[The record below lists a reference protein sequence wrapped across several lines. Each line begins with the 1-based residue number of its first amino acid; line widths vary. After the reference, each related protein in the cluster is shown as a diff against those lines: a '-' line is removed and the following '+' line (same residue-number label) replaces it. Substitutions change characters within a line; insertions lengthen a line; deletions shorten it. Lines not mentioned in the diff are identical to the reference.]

1 MAGAMISVERLVV
14 RYPGAQAPALDGI
27 DLSVR
32 PGERVAILGPS
43 GSGKT
48 SLLRAI
54 AGFVTPQSG
63 RIIIDGQAVDTRD
76 ARALRALRRRVGM
89 IAQSHDM
96 VGRLSV
102 AHNVLAGHLGDWS
115 AWRTLRSLAYLNAA
129 ERAEAT
135 AMLERVG
142 IGGLARQR
150 TATLSGGERQRVAI
164 ARALA
169 QRPRLL
175 LADEPIASL
184 DQDYARRI
192 LELLCRMAREEH
204 VTLLCTL
211 HQPAFAHEF
220 FERVVVIER

>member
-1 MAGAMISVERLVV
+1 LN
-14 RYPGAQAPALDGI
+14 
-27 DLSVR
+27 
-32 PGERVAILGPS
+32 PS
-43 GSGKT
+43 
-48 SLLRAI
+48 
-54 AGFVTPQSG
+54 
-63 RIIIDGQAVDTRD
+63 
-76 ARALRALRRRVGM
+76 
-89 IAQSHDM
+89 
-96 VGRLSV
+96 
-102 AHNVLAGHLGDWS
+102 
-115 AWRTLRSLAYLNAA
+115 

-135 AMLERVG
+135 EMLERVG
-142 IGGLARQR
+142 IGTLGKQR
-150 TATLSGGERQRVAI
+150 TGTLSGGERQRVAI

-192 LELLCRMAREEH
+192 LELLCRMAQEEH

>member
-1 MAGAMISVERLVV
+1 MEGALVSVQGLVV
-14 RYPGAQAPALDGI
+14 RYPGATRAALDGI
-27 DLSVR
+27 DLTVE
-32 PGERVAILGPS
+32 PGERVAILGAS

-54 AGFVTPQSG
+54 AGFVAPQQG
-63 RIIIDGQAVDTRD
+63 RIAIDGLPVDPRN
-76 ARALRALRRRVGM
+76 ARALRGLRRRVGV

-102 AHNVLAGHLGDWS
+102 ARNVLAGHLGDWS
-115 AWRTLRSLAYLNAA
+115 IWRTLRSLAFLTADERREAA
-129 ERAEAT
+129 SILA
-135 AMLERVG
+135 RVG
-142 IGGLARQR
+142 IESLGNQR

-184 DQDYARRI
+184 DHDYARRI

-204 VTLLCTL
+204 VTLVCTL
-211 HQPAFAHEF
+211 HQPALAREF
-220 FERVVVIER
+220 FERVVVLER